1 MEYKITAELREK
13 TGKEISKQLRRE
25 NFVPAVLYGE
35 KKDSIALSV
44 KVDDIKEVLK
54 SERGVNQPLR
64 LKYGKKTEDAMIYE
78 LQHDYLGRDIIHI
91 DFLRVDLDKPV
102 DITVPIHLIGTPIGV
117 KQEDGLLDFVTREID
132 LSCLPKDIINNIE
145 VDISELHVGQSVK
158 VQDIELD
165 ERYKIVTDSSVVIA
179 TVSSH
184 VVEEVVEEEE
194 VEETEE
200 EAAAAEAETKEGEK
214 PAPEEKE

>member
-78 LQHDYLGRDIIHI
+78 LQYDYLGRDIIHI

-117 KQEDGLLDFVTREID
+117 KQEDGLLDFVTRDID